1 MPPPHHY
8 AEHGGRIAQ
17 MTKQEAV
24 IANKRLEL
32 LEKKKNADLA
42 RQVAAAQVGGTVDAV
57 PQVRYGFVLVL
68 WYKSIRDAV
77 PHHAYYV
84 ICVHF
89 LLQQYADGTDR
100 GGDTGSKAG

>member
-8 AEHGGRIAQ
+8 SEHGGRIAQ

-42 RQVAAAQVGGTVDAV
+42 RQVVAAQAGSSVEST
-57 PQVRYGFVLVL
+57 QQMRSVLIVVCFT
-68 WYKSIRDAV
+68 R
-77 PHHAYYV
+77 
-84 ICVHF
+84 
-89 LLQQYADGTDR
+89 LQGLVV
-100 GGDTGSKAG
+100 